1 MYHLEERQETL
12 QLRRKLEEVN
22 AKFVQLQQAF
32 VMKLRSQ
39 KHRETRFD
47 RLTLEN
53 QEIQRFA
60 EECLRDVTEMRIR
73 LKETENE
80 RDFWKNTAMRGRK
93 KAERMRS
100 EAKVVEESLEKK
112 RESVSRSIRNEQRE
126 KQLEELSGF
135 YNEAKEKIRRLEEE
149 TKENATR
156 KESFEAR
163 ARELANLLETLEHFD
178 LDVKTL
184 CRLTAEAVENL
195 TKVGL
200 HFAETIKKLRQFTWK
215 ADDKECDSE
224 TNKLRSQNLVLREI
238 VKSLKRRA
246 QFRSEN
252 QASREKD
259 LKESIN
265 ERENKIEET
274 HNYRDLKANDNNAN
288 VKKNRNQTWMQHET
302 NSKGN
307 DDVENVVNDAS
318 FKNDFGED
326 RTFIN
331 DRTESKEK
339 CFSTRYNRDSKEIV
353 SNDVDEKLL
362 CIESHKNGIFYD
374 EYVIGFSNNRQMKI
388 KHSPEASTKAAHLKL
403 EIVDCEEKY
412 QESPPDKVVILL
424 KNLWTSIKINRTG
437 INCAT
442 QTMLTRKRDNYT
454 QTSITEIRNFLR
466 LNVGYTVGIRKRDN
480 NFFIKSVSLFSRKA
494 SSIKQML
501 NSEKRAIER
510 NLSSLEE
517 TVARLKSNT
526 LHHARSMIGKNYKC
540 LRNDEFFE
548 CIERLAGG

>member
-1 MYHLEERQETL
+1 MYRLEERQESV

-73 LKETENE
+73 LKETESE
-80 RDFWKNTAMRGRK
+80 RDLWKSTAMRERK
-93 KAERMRS
+93 KTERTRS
-100 EAKVVEESLEKK
+100 EVKVAEESLEKK
-112 RESVSRSIRNEQRE
+112 RESVSRGIRNEERE

-135 YNEAKEKIRRLEEE
+135 YDEAKEKIRRLEEE
-149 TKENATR
+149 RKENATR

-184 CRLTAEAVENL
+184 CRLTAEGEFDPRFYKFLKLPPVAVENL

-215 ADDKECDSE
+215 ADDKECDNE
-224 TNKLRSQNLVLREI
+224 TDKLRSQNLVLREI
-238 VKSLKRRA
+238 VKSLKRKA

-252 QASREKD
+252 QVSKD
-259 LKESIN
+259 LRETID
-265 ERENKIEET
+265 ERENKIEESC
-274 HNYRDLKANDNNAN
+274 NYRDLKANDNNAN
-288 VKKNRNQTWMQHET
+288 VKKNRNQTRTEHEA
-302 NSKGN
+302 NSKGI
-307 DDVENVVNDAS
+307 DDVKNVVNDTS
-318 FKNDFGED
+318 FENDFKENP
-326 RTFIN
+326 TVIN

-339 CFSTRYNRDSKEIV
+339 CSSTRYNRDGKEIV

-388 KHSPEASTKAAHLKL
+388 KHSPEASTKTAHLKL

-412 QESPPDKVVILL
+412 QESSPDKVVIFL
-424 KNLWTSIKINRTG
+424 KNLSTSIKIKHTG
-437 INCAT
+437 INCST
-442 QTMLTRKRDNYT
+442 QTVLTRKRDNYT

-466 LNVGYTVGIRKRDN
+466 LNVGYTL
-480 NFFIKSVSLFSRKA
+480 VSLFSRKA

-510 NLSSLEE
+510 NLSSLEQ
-517 TVARLKSNT
+517 TVARLKCNT
-526 LHHARSMIGKNYKC
+526 LRSMIGKNSKC

-548 CIERLAGG
+548 IN

>member
-1 MYHLEERQETL
+1 MAITSRMS
-12 QLRRKLEEVN
+12 N
-22 AKFVQLQQAF
+22 AQ
-32 VMKLRSQ
+32 
-39 KHRETRFD
+39 
-47 RLTLEN
+47 
-53 QEIQRFA
+53 
-60 EECLRDVTEMRIR
+60 RDVPAELSSSFRDETTIAEASRNTIR
-73 LKETENE
+73 PS
-80 RDFWKNTAMRGRK
+80 DSRK
-93 KAERMRS
+93 PRS

-265 ERENKIEET
+265 ERENKIEES

-288 VKKNRNQTWMQHET
+288 VKKNRDQTWMQHET

-307 DDVENVVNDAS
+307 DDVENVVNDTS

-326 RTFIN
+326 QTFIN

-339 CFSTRYNRDSKEIV
+339 CFSTGYNRDSKQIV

-442 QTMLTRKRDNYT
+442 QTVLTRKRDNYT

-466 LNVGYTVGIRKRDN
+466 LNVGYT
-480 NFFIKSVSLFSRKA
+480 
-494 SSIKQML
+494 ML

-510 NLSSLEE
+510 NLSSLEQ